1 MLQENVI
8 EVKNS
13 LNCKMSYIDYVHV
26 CNTFLVSN
34 NKNISKVKETQD
46 KKLCNLL
53 LKNIG
58 KNSDTC
64 QDPDKVIFNFSSYN
78 LNDHE
83 KLVLCKGLNFTI
95 PPKAIEYSEFLL
107 PFEML
112 FREITSLDI
121 GNFKKECVKCRFQ
134 DSAYWSFKQVSKIFD
149 KNLSREEVK
158 VLNNLVKNK
167 DLVIQKAGKGN
178 NIVILQRS
186 DYISKLSKSLEGTSK
201 FKRVNIKEGK
211 AFNHLIHMKKR
222 IIRPL
227 KSIEDQG
234 EISGKKKKILYIF
247 QVLS

>member
-1 MLQENVI
+1 
-8 EVKNS
+8 
-13 LNCKMSYIDYVHV
+13 MSYIDYVHV

-46 KKLCNLL
+46 QKLCNLL

-121 GNFKKECVKCRFQ
+121 GDFNKECVKSRLQ
-134 DSAYWSFKQVSKIFD
+134 DI
-149 KNLSREEVK
+149 
-158 VLNNLVKNK
+158 
-167 DLVIQKAGKGN
+167 
-178 NIVILQRS
+178 
-186 DYISKLSKSLEGTSK
+186 
-201 FKRVNIKEGK
+201 
-211 AFNHLIHMKKR
+211 
-222 IIRPL
+222 
-227 KSIEDQG
+227 
-234 EISGKKKKILYIF
+234 
-247 QVLS
+247 